1 VAKPEYHSSGYWLFN
16 CLFLAVALLLSACAS
31 TTDTTKPLERFT
43 IDSLGDKTLVYGHI
57 RMLENGEERYRDSP
71 STYASISPR
80 YLRLEDME
88 QGALTIE
95 PDGRFFWVLP
105 GGTYMLHQVNWFDN
119 WDGPHRIDPRLAF
132 YVPTAINALCIGSL
146 TIDIQGK
153 RDFIGGL
160 WIKGRSIKVED
171 HCDTLYGEN
180 INASLDK
187 NKLLM
192 VHNQGLPARPES
204 LENRD
209 KTIDFIRA
217 IIPGLMTTI
226 Y

>member
-1 VAKPEYHSSGYWLFN
+1 MPGPRAYYLLYIF
-16 CLFLAVALLLSACAS
+16 LLLSGCAS
-31 TTDTTKPLERFT
+31 TMDGTNPSEQFT
-43 IDSLGDKTLVYGHI
+43 VESLGGKTLVYGHI
-57 RMLENGEERYRDSP
+57 RMLENGEERYKDSP
-71 STYASISPR
+71 STYESISPR

-88 QGALTIE
+88 QGTLTVTS
-95 PDGRFFWVLP
+95 DGSFFWVLP
-105 GGTYMLHQVNWFDN
+105 TGTYMLHQIHWFDN
-119 WDGPHRIDPRLAF
+119 WDGPHRIDPSLAF
-132 YVPTAINALCIGSL
+132 YVPPGTNALCAGSL
-146 TIDIQGK
+146 TIDIMGK

-160 WIKGRSIKVED
+160 WIKGRTIKVED
-171 HCDTLYGEN
+171 HCDMLYDKK

-192 VHNQGLPARPES
+192 VYNKGLPARPES

-209 KTIDFIRA
+209 KLIDFIRA

>member
-160 WIKGRSIKVED
+160 WIKGR
-171 HCDTLYGEN
+171 N
-180 INASLDK
+180 I
-187 NKLLM
+187 
-192 VHNQGLPARPES
+192 
-204 LENRD
+204 
-209 KTIDFIRA
+209 
-217 IIPGLMTTI
+217 
-226 Y
+226 